1 MTLWLITDVDVEF
14 DQLRYNKLKASR
26 NNPGLTKGL
35 PLLLEFFH
43 EHGIRATLHMQE
55 QANPELSIIERYP
68 RLYDMIEDYGQEVS
82 LHVHIKEESYERRKK
97 EIVSGYNRL
106 KERGYNIESFRAG
119 WYFTNEN
126 TIRVLEE
133 LGIKFDA
140 SPLKGI
146 TIGNKKFYEIPDS
159 PYHPSYTDV
168 TRIGDAEILII
179 PVTDIRL
186 GIGIHRNDRRED
198 ALIEKGIAMLASKAQ
213 EIEEPVIVYF
223 TTHSWKPLTSEGKLR
238 EWEVRRR
245 EYFMRCLSK
254 YEYKTLTVSEAGKLW
269 KKNKCQPYFLNLPS
283 NALEIYPWYSFR
295 RYDFFNRHVISN
307 LHVLRYK
314 LLGKL

>member
-14 DQLRYNKLKASR
+14 DQLRYNKLEASR
-26 NNPGLTKGL
+26 NNLGLTKGL

-43 EHGIRATLHMQE
+43 EHGIHATLHMQE

-68 RLYDMIEDYGQEVS
+68 KLYDMIDDYGQEVS

-97 EIVSGYNRL
+97 EIRSGYNRL

-146 TIGNKKFYEIPDS
+146 TIGNKKFYNIPDS
-159 PYHPSYTDV
+159 PYHPSYSDITKPGSASV
-168 TRIGDAEILII
+168 LVI

-186 GIGIHRNDRRED
+186 GIGIHKKNRYED
-198 ALIEKGIAMLASKAQ
+198 VLIEKGIKTLAAKAQ
-213 EIEEPVIVYF
+213 EIKEPVIVYF
-223 TTHSWKPLTSEGKLR
+223 TTHSWKPLTPSGKIR
-238 EWEVRRR
+238 EWEAKRR
-245 EYFMRCLSK
+245 EHFMKCLSK
-254 YEYKTLTVSEAGKLW
+254 YEYKTLTVSEAGELW
-269 KKNKCQPYFLNLPS
+269 EKNKYLPYFLDLPP
-283 NALEIYPWYSFR
+283 NALKVYPWYSFR
-295 RYDFFNRHVISN
+295 RYDFFNRYVISN
-307 LHVLRYK
+307 LHILRYK
-314 LLGKL
+314 LFGKL